1 MAIKTENLAIVL
13 TDMAGFTE
21 ATVQQSRVA
30 IEELLA
36 THNRI
41 LLPIV
46 RRFKGRHV
54 KSIGDALLLV
64 FRSPTDAMLC
74 AMAMQD
80 ALYEYNRSAPKEKQ
94 IHMRVGASLGEVRV
108 TRGDIFGEPVNIT
121 SRICGVTP
129 ADEIYLS
136 EALYMAMNK
145 AEVPSQE
152 VGWRE
157 LKGIPQPVRVYHIP
171 RFAVPRLV
179 PDVMAAEDMTDLV
192 YPYGG
197 AHLSGEDASSTV
209 GASVRRLSRGAGQAL
224 GRRPVQIALALV
236 VLVPLALVAARQAAL
251 HRDVSS
257 PPAVAESPNTPTTS
271 APAAGSGETPKPIAA
286 PATANTANLVPVPQ
300 AAPPPPKSP
309 PPKPVAKAAPAA
321 PAPPPAPSEPARP
334 QYATITEA
342 KKAYRAKEITK
353 DEYKRTARRIEAQM
367 DREID
372 QAKSDYRARKL
383 TKAEYKQRVREIKK
397 KYD

>member
-13 TDMAGFTE
+13 TDMAGYTE
-21 ATVQQSRVA
+21 ATVQQSRVE
-30 IEELLA
+30 IEQLLA

-46 RRFKGRHV
+46 RRFKGRHI

-80 ALYEYNRSAPKEKQ
+80 ALYEYNRSVAKEKQ

-108 TRGDIFGEPVNIT
+108 ARGDIFGEPVNLT
-121 SRICGVTP
+121 SRICSATP

-136 EALYMAMNK
+136 EALFMAMNK

-157 LKGIPQPVRVYHIP
+157 LKGIPQPVRIYHIP

-197 AHLSGEDASSTV
+197 AHLAGEHASNTV
-209 GASVRRLSRGAGQAL
+209 GSSVRRFGAGIGSAL
-224 GRRPVQIALALV
+224 GKRPVQFVLGLI
-236 VLVPLALVAARQAAL
+236 VLVPLALIAARQAGLPKEA
-251 HRDVSS
+251 VTPAPVAEMPKPAATPAPTTTEPGPVKAPETAS
-257 PPAVAESPNTPTTS
+257 PP
-271 APAAGSGETPKPIAA
+271 PAS
-286 PATANTANLVPVPQ
+286 TANLAPAPKPAPVPKPL
-300 AAPPPPKSP
+300 AKPTPVAPPVASE
-309 PPKPVAKAAPAA
+309 PPKPK
-321 PAPPPAPSEPARP
+321 
-334 QYATITEA
+334 YASVTEA
-342 KKAYRAKEITK
+342 KKAYKEKQISK
-353 DEYKRTARRIEAQM
+353 DEYKRTLKRIETQ
-367 DREID
+367 RERDID
-372 QAKSDYRARKL
+372 EAKRDYKAHKL
-383 TKAEYKQRVREIKK
+383 TKAEYKQRVKEIEKQ
-397 KYD
+397 YE